1 VVWERYGFAMRSAV
15 ADSVEGKQFLTRLQ
29 GNTFRQRLAAM
40 PGYEPLPV
48 RAPAAWSEFLI

>member
-1 VVWERYGFAMRSAV
+1 MRSAV

-48 RAPAAWSEFLI
+48 RAPGAWAEFLT